1 MDNINLSTHSR
12 RLQSSKAIPQM
23 KNSGNSAISRGSGD
37 SSLIPSDDSIYK
49 VNLNIDSNISNRNEL
64 INSNSGIE
72 SK

>member
-1 MDNINLSTHSR
+1 
-12 RLQSSKAIPQM
+12 M
-23 KNSGNSAISRGSGD
+23 KNSGNSAISKGSGD